1 MALAV
6 LSIDLEAK
14 LAKFEAD
21 LGKAARSLDKLA
33 ADAKGSFAGVGQV
46 FAGSFLASAAEEGV
60 RQLVALFPALIDGV
74 AAFQDLSDET
84 GASAVALASFQTAA
98 DVSGVS
104 VKDLAGMMVRLTG
117 NLAKLTDEGK
127 GAGAALTA
135 LGIPIKEFRAL
146 APDEQIKRLA
156 AEFGKFEDSSSKTAV
171 ALALFGKSGAQVL
184 KFFKEYEGSASS
196 SIKLTAEM
204 IAQADAFGDAHA
216 KSRSELK
223 QTAQVIAVQ
232 MLPALTALETGFKDG
247 ITALIGFKSAVGG
260 LDPRIVLDFAETGAI
275 AVGTLAEA
283 QIGVLKTARA
293 LGGSFQ
299 AVGADLQFL
308 NATAA
313 VANPLAQGSFT
324 ERLDAMR
331 SALDNRNKVAEEANK
346 RYQDLWNYNGTA
358 ITDSLRK
365 SFAQQRALLD
375 PENARELARMREKAG
390 EVGAK
395 PALKFELPTAA
406 DGERDKSFQRF
417 MAQLAKRDEMAQA
430 QLDTG
435 GKLADSDRRRID
447 LMNELS
453 DASKGYTLSQK
464 AEGEAAAAA
473 LIAKL
478 KRFEVEQDLIKVR
491 AAAQGL
497 EDRAV
502 AAQGKEIE
510 SLISGN
516 EALRDQIEEIGLTAE
531 QVEALRITRL
541 EHKAAMEAEALV
553 MLQNAE
559 ASAAQIGAAER
570 SIELLRQQID
580 LRKKAAA
587 RADEIS
593 KDPTKGA
600 SDALDAYL
608 KKIEQSGTAT
618 REAVSQ
624 TLGLLEDDL
633 VNSLATGKFS
643 VSRTVDFMIAE
654 FMRLAV
660 VRPLLNSLFSNI
672 SGASIAKLF
681 GFANGG
687 AFGPGGPIAFA
698 DGGIVGSP
706 TLFRFASGSGMS
718 TGVMGE
724 AGPEAIMPLQRG
736 ANGKLGVRAVGNS
749 GGGGVTVIQYNTI
762 GGGVSRSEV
771 AVAMEQAKRSTIA
784 AIADAQRR
792 GRATA

>member
-1 MALAV
+1 MTLAV
-6 LSIDLEAK
+6 LSIDIEAK

-21 LGKAARSLDKLA
+21 LGKAARALDKLA
-33 ADAKGSFAGVGQV
+33 TDAKGSFAGVGQV

-60 RQLVALFPALIDGV
+60 KQLVALFPALIDGV
-74 AAFQDLSDET
+74 AAFQDLSEET

-104 VKDLAGMMVRLTG
+104 VKDLGGMMVRLTG

-127 GAGAALTA
+127 GAGAALGA

-146 APDEQIKRLA
+146 SPDEQIKRLST
-156 AEFGKFEDSSSKTAV
+156 EFGKFEDSSSKTAV

-216 KSRSELK
+216 KSRSQLR

-232 MLPALTALETGFKDG
+232 LLPA
-247 ITALIGFKSAVGG
+247 ITAIEDGFREGGKAVIGFKSEAGG
-260 LDPRIVLDFAETGAI
+260 LDPRVVLDFAETGAI

-283 QIGVLKTARA
+283 LIGVLKTARA
-293 LGGSFQ
+293 VGGSFQ
-299 AVGADLQFL
+299 AVGADLQYL
-308 NATAA
+308 NATAS
-313 VANPLAQGSFT
+313 VANPLAAGSFT
-324 ERLDAMR
+324 ERIDAMR
-331 SALDNRNKVAEEANK
+331 GALDNRNKVAAEANQ
-346 RYQDLWNYNGTA
+346 RYLDLWNYNGTA

-365 SFAQQRALLD
+365 SFAEQRRALD
-375 PENARELARMREKAG
+375 PENIRELARMREKAG
-390 EVGAK
+390 EVGGK
-395 PALKFELPTAA
+395 PALKFTLPPAS

-417 MAQLAKRDEMAQA
+417 MAQIAKQDEVAQA

-435 GKLADSDRRRID
+435 GKLAESDKRRID
-447 LMNELS
+447 LLSELS
-453 DASKGYTLSQK
+453 DASKGYTISQQQEGK
-464 AEGEAAAAA
+464 VAAEG

-478 KRFEVEQDLIKVR
+478 RRFEVEHDLIKVR

-516 EALRDQIEEIGLTAE
+516 EALRDQIEEIGLTSD
-531 QVEALRITRL
+531 QVEKLRITRL
-541 EHKAAMEAEALV
+541 EHKAAMEGEALI

-559 ASAAQIGAAER
+559 ASAAQISSAER
-570 SIELLRQQID
+570 SIELLRQQIE

-587 RADEIS
+587 RTEEIS

-600 SDALDAYL
+600 SDALDSYL
-608 KKIEQSGTAT
+608 SKIEQSGTAT

-633 VNSLATGKFS
+633 VNSLASGKFS
-643 VSRTVDFMIAE
+643 VTRTINFIIAE

-660 VRPLLNSLFSNI
+660 VRPLLGSLFSAFGLSAV
-672 SGASIAKLF
+672 SGS
-681 GFANGG
+681 ANGN

-698 DGGIVGSP
+698 NGGIFDSP
-706 TLFRFASGSGMS
+706 TLFKFASGSGMS

-736 ANGKLGVRAVGNS
+736 PGGKLGVRAMGG
-749 GGGGVTVIQYNTI
+749 GGGGVTVVQYNTI
-762 GGGVSRSEV
+762 GSNVSRAEV
-771 AVAMEQAKRSTIA
+771 AVAMEHAKRSTIA
-784 AIADAQRR
+784 ALADAQRR
-792 GRATA
+792 GRAVA